1 MPNLASCATCVF
13 HSGSPYRR
21 KRSKAHTAKQ
31 TSPNRLY
38 RRVRA
43 TAPAELC
50 YARTASDP
58 DACRRG
64 LSAGTSQPYGRDSS
78 NNGKPISIMQ
88 RAARLLE
95 SRCWTSGF
103 HYFLSLKAIVSP
115 KRLRTLHFPSFDP
128 PYGVLK
134 HQDPK
139 NALPIMRSNQ
149 NLSRNVKNQS
159 GSSGAPVM
167 SLAGPLLKPHLIIPV
182 SELSLATL
190 ISCVPPFK
198 RAQSKQ
204 GTTS

>member
-1 MPNLASCATCVF
+1 MNLEALSSPSDRGRWQPPTAHYKWHMLLPPGMSFITSSAPASYKIKFQPNVFMPNLASCATCVF

-95 SRCWTSGF
+95 SRC
-103 HYFLSLKAIVSP
+103 
-115 KRLRTLHFPSFDP
+115 
-128 PYGVLK
+128 
-134 HQDPK
+134 
-139 NALPIMRSNQ
+139 
-149 NLSRNVKNQS
+149 
-159 GSSGAPVM
+159 
-167 SLAGPLLKPHLIIPV
+167 
-182 SELSLATL
+182 
-190 ISCVPPFK
+190 
-198 RAQSKQ
+198 
-204 GTTS
+204 